1 VDGVDA
7 LVEELTGAWGSWGP
21 NMTPHADRVA
31 FISDRLGTPRL
42 WVQDVVL
49 DGPPP
54 EPTPIVLS
62 ADPVV
67 AVRWSADASWL
78 ACSVAADGGVRT
90 QVWVVRPDGTE
101 ARLVGGAGTEHAVLG
116 PWTRSGHRL
125 VVTVPSNTAGEP
137 AHAYLVSPA
146 TGAREHLAEG
156 ELINVMDLS
165 VEERL
170 VVLRDGRRGE
180 EFCVVLDRVGD
191 RDHPLMPHSGTGA
204 TDVALLRPAPAHDP
218 APMAAYL
225 VTEVGLPRRQLVRM
239 PLGPDGWRGR
249 ATVLAARDDAELE
262 ELDADD
268 AGHLLLLLWNVA
280 GRSELELLDTRTGD
294 RSVIAGMP
302 GLVASSAVL
311 SRTGESVLV
320 SVEGPER
327 PRELWHVDTPSH
339 RWTRVTQAP
348 EPIRHPLVVPTLET
362 FRAADGLELSG
373 WLYQAPDRSS
383 GAAVLYLHGGPEG
396 QERPQFDPQHQALA
410 AAGLTVFAPNIRGSS
425 GYGRAFGHA
434 DNRHGRFDAF
444 RDVAAA
450 AHFLVGS
457 GLADPAR
464 LGVSGRSY
472 GGYLTLAA
480 LAFSPGLFAAG
491 VDVCGMS
498 DLTTFYRD
506 TEPWI
511 AAAAVSKYGDP
522 VADLP
527 LLEQVSPMR
536 QVDAITAP
544 LLVVHGELDTNVPIG
559 EAHQIVRALR
569 ERGREVDYLELPGEG
584 HVYRRRENVRTLI
597 SRTVR
602 FLTAHVGSAARGSA
616 ASVSAASGSAASG
629 SAALPLGSP
638 CAPTSDGGA

>member
-1 VDGVDA
+1 MDTVDT

-21 NMTPHADRVA
+21 NMTPNADRVA
-31 FISDRLGTPRL
+31 FISDRLGAPEL

-49 DGPPP
+49 EGPAP
-54 EPTPIVLS
+54 EPTRITLS
-62 ADPVV
+62 QDPVI

-78 ACSVAADGGVRT
+78 ACSVALDGGVRT

-101 ARLVGGAGTEHAVLG
+101 ARLVGGAGAEHAVLG
-116 PWTRSGHRL
+116 PWTRSGHRI
-125 VVTVPSNTAGEP
+125 VVTVPSNNAGEP
-137 AHAYLVSPA
+137 AQAYLVAPA
-146 TGAREHLAEG
+146 TGAREHLANG
-156 ELINVMDLS
+156 RLINVMDLS
-165 VEERL
+165 IEERL
-170 VVLRDGRRGE
+170 VILRDGRRGE

-204 TDVALLRPAPAHDP
+204 TDVALLRPAPAEDP

-239 PLGPDGWRGR
+239 PLGPDGWRGE
-249 ATVLAARDDAELE
+249 AVVLAARGDAELE

-268 AGHLLLLLWNVA
+268 AGRLLLLLWNVG
-280 GRSELELLDTRTGD
+280 GRSELELLDTASGA
-294 RSVIAGMP
+294 RSVIEGMP

-311 SRTGESVLV
+311 SRTGDSVLV

-339 RWTRVTQAP
+339 RWTRVTQTP
-348 EPIRHPLVVPTLET
+348 DPIRHPLVVPTLEA

-373 WLYQAPDRSS
+373 WLYRAPGSAA

-410 AAGLTVFAPNIRGSS
+410 AAGITVFAPNIRGSS

-434 DNRHGRFDAF
+434 DNRHGRFAAF
-444 RDVAAA
+444 KDVEAAA
-450 AHFLVGS
+450 CFLVES
-457 GLADPAR
+457 GLAEPSR
-464 LGVSGRSY
+464 VGVSGRSY

-480 LAFSPGLFAAG
+480 LAFSGDMFAAG

-506 TEPWI
+506 SEPWI

-522 VADLP
+522 VTDRE
-527 LLEQVSPMR
+527 LLERISPMNR
-536 QVDAITAP
+536 AASITAP
-544 LLVVHGELDTNVPIG
+544 LLVVHGELDTIVPIG

-602 FLTAHVGSAARGSA
+602 FLTTH
-616 ASVSAASGSAASG
+616 
-629 SAALPLGSP
+629 LG
-638 CAPTSDGGA
+638 